1 MEEMIEIILTGFI
14 IGLGSNFHCIGMC
27 GPIALAVPV
36 HRKNNL
42 TILSGAIQYNIG
54 RVITYGILGAIIGT
68 IGLTINTLG
77 ILQGLSIISGIALI
91 LYAWKKYIG
100 NIFRFK
106 SSAVSIQPLL
116 NKGLGKV
123 IRSKSPFRLFFLG
136 LLNGLLPCGMVFIA
150 LTNALLTGDII
161 PSSIA
166 MIAFG
171 IGTLPAMI
179 GVIFMMNKITQQTRQ
194 RMTKIVPYLLTI
206 VGLLIILRGL
216 NLGIPYISPSVKMIE
231 KKIDPNS
238 NKATEED
245 ETEQTIQM
253 DCCHK

>member
-1 MEEMIEIILTGFI
+1 MEDLIEIILTGFL

-36 HRKNNL
+36 NRKNNL
-42 TILSGAIQYNIG
+42 TIFSGAMQYNVG
-54 RVITYGILGAIIGT
+54 RVLTYGILGIIVGL

-77 ILQGLSIISGIALI
+77 ILQWLSIISGLGLI
-91 LYAWKKYIG
+91 LYAWKKYLG
-100 NIFRFK
+100 NLFALKNSKF
-106 SSAVSIQPLL
+106 SIQPFL

-123 IRSKSPFRLFFLG
+123 IRSKSPFRLFLLG
-136 LLNGLLPCGMVFIA
+136 FLNGLLPCGMVFIA
-150 LTNALLTGDII
+150 LTNAILTGEII
-161 PSSIA
+161 PSAIA

-179 GVIFMMNKITQQTRQ
+179 AVIFMMNKITQQARQ
-194 RMTKIVPYLLTI
+194 KMNKIVPYLLTI

-231 KKIDPNS
+231 KKIEGSSP
-238 NKATEED
+238 AED
-245 ETEQTIQM
+245 CETETTIQM
-253 DCCHK
+253 DCCHKKE

>member
-1 MEEMIEIILTGFI
+1 MEELVEIIFTGFI

-36 HRKNNL
+36 QRKNNL
-42 TILSGAIQYNIG
+42 TILSGALQYNIG

-68 IGLTINTLG
+68 IGLTINTFG
-77 ILQGLSIISGIALI
+77 ILQGLSIISGIGLI
-91 LYAWKKYIG
+91 LYAWRKYLG
-100 NIFRFK
+100 NIFRLKK
-106 SSAVSIQPLL
+106 SRFSIQPLL

-136 LLNGLLPCGMVFIA
+136 LLNGLLPCGMVFVA

-161 PSSIA
+161 PSTIA

-194 RMTKIVPYLLTI
+194 KMTKIVPYLLTI

-216 NLGIPYISPSVKMIE
+216 NLGIPYISPNVKMIE
-231 KKIDPNS
+231 KKIDVN
-238 NKATEED
+238 NNETTEESD
-245 ETEQTIQM
+245 TEKTIQM